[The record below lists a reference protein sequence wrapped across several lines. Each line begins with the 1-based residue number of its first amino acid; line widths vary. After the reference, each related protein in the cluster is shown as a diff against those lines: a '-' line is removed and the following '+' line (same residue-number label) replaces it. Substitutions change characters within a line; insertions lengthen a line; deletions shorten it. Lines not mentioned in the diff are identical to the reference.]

1 MSYLSKL
8 VDSTRARVAEAKER
22 VTADALEQRIAA
34 ADAARPFRSALMG
47 PEVAIIGEIKRA
59 SPSKGVFDANLSARA
74 TAGDYARGG
83 AAALSVLTEPEFF
96 RGSLEDL
103 SSAASAGLPIL
114 RKDFILDQFQV
125 LESRAAGADA
135 LLLIVRTL
143 DDDELRELLAA
154 SHSLGMDALVE
165 VHDLEELTRALNAG
179 ADLVGVNNRDL
190 ETFEVDEERT
200 AKLAGRVPDEVA
212 LVSLSGVST
221 RADVLAQAE
230 VGARAVVVGEALV
243 RSDDPAST
251 LRALRGDHRTM
262 GSAEPQDHG
271 G

>member
-1 MSYLSKL
+1 MSYLTKL
-8 VDSTRARVAEAKER
+8 LDSTRARVAEAKER

-34 ADAARPFRSALMG
+34 ADGPRPFRSALMG

-59 SPSKGVFDANLSARA
+59 SPSKGVFDANLSASA
-74 TAGDYARGG
+74 AAADYARGG

-96 RGSLEDL
+96 RGSLEDI

-114 RKDFILDQFQV
+114 RKDFIVDSFQV

-135 LLLIVRTL
+135 LLLIVRVL
-143 DDDELRELLAA
+143 VDDDLRGLLAA

-165 VHDLEELTRALNAG
+165 VHDLGELNRALNAG

-190 ETFEVDEERT
+190 ETFEVDEQRT
-200 AKLAGRVPDEVA
+200 AELASRVPEDVT

-221 RADVLAQAE
+221 RAAVEAQAA
-230 VGARAVVVGEALV
+230 VGAHAVLVGEALV

-251 LRALRGDHRTM
+251 LRELRGVDAH
-262 GSAEPQDHG
+262 
-271 G
+271 